1 MYICFLHQHPPQ
13 MHHPSSCPSEFGRYC
28 VQRPLWYPDADA
40 LTRSRRNDLGG
51 EVTARL
57 REEWGKLG
65 KWRGSYPD
73 YEGLAL

>member
-1 MYICFLHQHPPQ
+1 

-40 LTRSRRNDLGG
+40 LTRSRGNDLGE

-57 REEWGKLG
+57 RGDWGKLG
-65 KWRGSYPD
+65 EWRGSYPD
-73 YEGLAL
+73 FKGLIL